1 MIVLIGNLLL
11 IWKTLSI
18 SMDEYFVFDVEGSF
32 TGEVISTT
40 EEESPILDSLVEC
53 NGTNM
58 LDGYPASPIVGIVHY
73 GV

>member
-1 MIVLIGNLLL
+1 
-11 IWKTLSI
+11 
-18 SMDEYFVFDVEGSF
+18 MDEFFVFDVEGSF